1 MLPRFLGTLVLATAL
16 IFGAMGAANAGTD
29 NGIGNN
35 GQNNGNAYGRYSAP
49 ELDPTSLASGIILLA
64 GGFLV
69 LHECRRKKDQRR
81 PPMRPVGHDWNCASG
96 LSRQLD
102 LGSGDRSYAFFPRP
116 PGNPFRSALVQQQ
129 SARGRSKR

>member
-69 LHECRRKKDQRR
+69 LHERRRKKD
-81 PPMRPVGHDWNCASG
+81 
-96 LSRQLD
+96 
-102 LGSGDRSYAFFPRP
+102 
-116 PGNPFRSALVQQQ
+116 
-129 SARGRSKR
+129 